1 MTFLHPHHHHHSCSH
16 NGADRLREQEARCPK
31 PENSRQ
37 RAGVLVWF
45 RLGSS
50 RSRRSRGCSADEES
64 PAASLPSTVPPLLPA
79 STSHSAAPVSSP
91 PASLPS
97 LPANVIHCLCSS
109 GDLLRQGK
117 TANIYRSVRRG
128 WWRAG
133 VGWGGGGLWTDGG
146 MVKVQHQ
153 MLSIGR
159 KIRTRWPIM
168 QCTHRAFTSY
178 QCLTYYCHS
187 LLLFV
192 LEKKDKQKKKTDG
205 FSFSKRRVPWTL
217 SSLALTT
224 SGLRSLSPPDITAL
238 ALLRISSAGFEA
250 HRWA

>member
-133 VGWGGGGLWTDGG
+133 VGLGGGGVEL
-146 MVKVQHQ
+146 
-153 MLSIGR
+153 
-159 KIRTRWPIM
+159 
-168 QCTHRAFTSY
+168 C
-178 QCLTYYCHS
+178 YYCTLTAALVNHCGCDR
-187 LLLFV
+187 
-192 LEKKDKQKKKTDG
+192 KDAGQRRKSQPGKAARPCAKG
-205 FSFSKRRVPWTL
+205 FS
-217 SSLALTT
+217 
-224 SGLRSLSPPDITAL
+224 G
-238 ALLRISSAGFEA
+238 
-250 HRWA
+250 